1 MLHEEVWYAK
11 IFRPELHFRDATNV
25 LLLAQPLFTMAA
37 ICMVIAG
44 WHHATIVAVIA
55 NVLMWLRVLHYFQG
69 IPIFGFM
76 VYLISESA
84 KDMMP
89 FLSLLIII
97 LFAFASSWR
106 PWAIANPDPETMGE
120 WMESEVNP
128 LSHIPSGVLRS
139 FLMLS
144 GDWDMD
150 EISSSDYPWM
160 SQMIFFVFVT
170 VGPIVMLNIL
180 IAILADTYGSVM
192 ESQREVLLQ
201 LQLHETLALEAIY
214 DWYET
219 KLMRCC
225 HNCLRPGAEEM
236 SDMQIE
242 RTYSCFPGRKPRW
255 LHVLREDED
264 EDSDAPE
271 VQHKSITTKLDNAFT
286 RAGANAG
293 DVTQMLAEIKRTL
306 EKQGDQ
312 IQAIIETQID
322 IEEGEEAIMEGEI
335 DISNQIG
342 GLAPGGVHNESNA
355 RPVPRRST
363 SPGSSSSFSS
373 RSGLTIS
380 LSKRRAARKKSTMA
394 RFSKT
399 KKSFAQAGRDVVR
412 TIDIFFP
419 ILFSR
424 KRLCVCVC
432 VCVCHCV

>member
-1 MLHEEVWYAK
+1 
-11 IFRPELHFRDATNV
+11 
-25 LLLAQPLFTMAA
+25 
-37 ICMVIAG
+37 
-44 WHHATIVAVIA
+44 
-55 NVLMWLRVLHYFQG
+55 
-69 IPIFGFM
+69 M

-128 LSHIPSGVLRS
+128 LSHIPTGVLRS

-225 HNCLRPGAEEM
+225 HNCLRPGSEEM
-236 SDMQIE
+236 TDMQIE

-293 DVTQMLAEIKRTL
+293 DITQMLAEIKRTL

-342 GLAPGGVHNESNA
+342 GLAPGGVENKSNA

-363 SPGSSSSFSS
+363 SPRSSSSSSS

-432 VCVCHCV
+432 VCVCVIAFSH